1 MCGIRHEGKSGE
13 TPRSLACLTG
23 NTEAE
28 TIGDKNKL
36 GQGGRGG

>member
-1 MCGIRHEGKSGE
+1 MYGMRDEGKSGE

-28 TIGDKNKL
+28 TVGEKNKL
-36 GQGGRGG
+36 GQGRMEG

>member
-1 MCGIRHEGKSGE
+1 MCGIRGEGKSGE

-28 TIGDKNKL
+28 AVGENKL
-36 GQGGRGG
+36 GQGRMEG